1 MKATKARDTQSD
13 LCTIK
18 TIYHAIKEQIEN
30 QLLHFRSL
38 WNNGTDEDIL
48 VELIFCLLTPQ
59 SNARTC
65 WNAVKALIENDLV
78 RQGCSDDIKRAIS
91 TVRFKN
97 KKSEYIIEA
106 RDLFTHNGRIAIRD
120 TLNGIETVQQKR
132 EWLAKE
138 IKGFGYKEASH
149 FLRNIGWGDGIAI
162 LDRHI
167 LKNLLQMGVVD
178 AIPKNL
184 SSTRYVYIE
193 SKMLELAD
201 KIEIPVQHLD
211 FVLWYRQT
219 GYIFK

>member
-1 MKATKARDTQSD
+1 MKATKARDMESD
-13 LCTIK
+13 LYTIK
-18 TIYHAIKEQIEN
+18 TIYHAITEQIEN
-30 QLLHFRSL
+30 QILHFRDL
-38 WNNGTDEDIL
+38 WDNGTDEDIL
-48 VELIFCLLTPQ
+48 IELIFCLLTPQ

-65 WNAVKALIENDLV
+65 WNAVTMLIEDDLV
-78 RQGCSDDIKRAIS
+78 LRGCSDDIKKAIGI
-91 TVRFKN
+91 VRFKN
-97 KKSEYIIEA
+97 KKSEYIIAA
-106 RDLFTHNGRIAIRD
+106 RDLFTHNGRITIKE
-120 TLNGIETVQQKR
+120 TLNGIPTVQQKR

-149 FLRNIGWGDGIAI
+149 FLRNIGLGDGIAI

-167 LKNLLQMGVVD
+167 LKNLLQLGVIN

-184 SSTRYVYIE
+184 SSTRYVDIE
-193 SKMLELAD
+193 SKMLELAE